1 MKKKYI
7 DLYMDWA
14 ERTSQLSHA
23 RRLQVGAVIV
33 KDDSVISYGYNG
45 MPSGWDNNCEDKD
58 YMDRGAGGWLDPE
71 EIEERWPFEETVVV
85 ANDNESFET
94 DVRYRL
100 KTKLE
105 VLHAE
110 SNAIAKL
117 AKSINSGNGAAIFIT
132 HAPCIDCAKL
142 IYQSGINS
150 VYYRSS
156 YRDTSGV
163 TFLEQSGI
171 TVTQLN

>member
-1 MKKKYI
+1 MKQKFI

-14 ERTSQLSHA
+14 DRTAQLSHA

-45 MPSGWDNNCEDKD
+45 MPAGWDNNCENKE
-58 YMDRGAGGWLDPE
+58 YMSGDAGGWLSPE
-71 EIEERWPFEETVVV
+71 EIYEQWPFEETVVV

-94 DVRYRL
+94 TMRYRL
-100 KTKLE
+100 KTKPE

-117 AKSINSGNGAAIFIT
+117 ARSSQGGRDADIFIT
-132 HAPCIDCAKL
+132 HAPCINCAKL
-142 IYQSGINS
+142 IYQSGISS
-150 VYYRSS
+150 VYYRNS
-156 YRDTSGV
+156 YRDVAGIEFLTTSGV
-163 TFLEQSGI
+163 DVKKI
-171 TVTQLN
+171 